1 MPQICVPVAILL
13 KPITPEI
20 YIKKGVVYGTP
31 WDAPDLRTC
40 CHFAQT
46 NHPRNLHK
54 KRVLFMAPPGMPQ
67 IRVPVAI
74 LLKTITPEIY
84 ITKGVVYG
92 TPWDAPDLRT
102 CCHFAQTNPPRNLH
116 KKRVLFMA
124 PPGMPQIC
132 VPIAILLKTITP
144 EIYIKKGVVY
154 GTPWDAPDLRT
165 CCHFAQTNHPRNLHK
180 KRVLFMAPPG
190 MPQICVP
197 IAILL
202 KTITP
207 EIYIKKGVVYGT
219 PWDAPDLRTCCHF
232 AQTNHPR
239 NLHKKRVLFMAPPGM
254 PQIRVPVAILL
265 KTITPEI
272 YITKGVVY
280 GTPWDAPDLRTCCH
294 FAQTNPPR
302 NLHKKKVLFMAP
314 PGMPQICVPVAM
326 LLKTITPEIYI
337 KNGVVDGTPWD
348 APDQRTCCHFAQN
361 NHPRNLHKKG
371 CRLRHPLGCPRS
383 AYLLPFCSKQSPP
396 KFTQKRVSFTAP
408 LGMPQISVPVAILL
422 KTITPE
428 IYTKKG
434 VVYGTPWD
442 APDQRTCCH
451 FA

>member
-1 MPQICVPVAILL
+1 MPQICVPV
-13 KPITPEI
+13 
-20 YIKKGVVYGTP
+20 
-31 WDAPDLRTC
+31 
-40 CHFAQT
+40 
-46 NHPRNLHK
+46 
-54 KRVLFMAPPGMPQ
+54 
-67 IRVPVAI
+67 
-74 LLKTITPEIY
+74 
-84 ITKGVVYG
+84 
-92 TPWDAPDLRT
+92 
-102 CCHFAQTNPPRNLH
+102 
-116 KKRVLFMA
+116 
-124 PPGMPQIC
+124 
-132 VPIAILLKTITP
+132 AILLKTITP

-302 NLHKKKVLFMAP
+302 NLHKKRVLFMAP
-314 PGMPQICVPVAM
+314 PGMPQICVPVAI

-337 KNGVVDGTPWD
+337 KKGVVYGTPWD
-348 APDQRTCCHFAQN
+348 APDLRTCCHFAQT
-361 NHPRNLHKKG
+361 NHPRNLHKKRVLFMAPPGMPQISVPLAILLKPITPEIYIKKG
-371 CRLRHPLGCPRS
+371 CCLWHPLGCPKFAYLLPFCSKQSPPKFTSQRASFTAPPGMPQICVPVAILLKPIPPEIYIKKGCCLWHPLGCPRS
-383 AYLLPFCSKQSPP
+383 AYLLPFCLKQSPP

-408 LGMPQISVPVAILL
+408 PGMPQI
-422 KTITPE
+422 
-428 IYTKKG
+428 
-434 VVYGTPWD
+434 
-442 APDQRTCCH
+442 C
-451 FA
+451 